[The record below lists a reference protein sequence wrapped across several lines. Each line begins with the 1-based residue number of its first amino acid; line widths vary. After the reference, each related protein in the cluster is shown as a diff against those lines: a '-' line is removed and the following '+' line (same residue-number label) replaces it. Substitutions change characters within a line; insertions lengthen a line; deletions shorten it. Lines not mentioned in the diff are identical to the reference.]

1 MGTVKLPKRQIIKGA
16 LDSPLLLCYYYIMK
30 KFKDGDRAITTILQ
44 KVRSKTNSDIYYTY
58 RHWEPN
64 EIDGITFIPVV
75 KELPDPKKNQVVH
88 YMRKDN
94 MEYVK

>member
-1 MGTVKLPKRQIIKGA
+1 MKNVKKTPRPG
-16 LDSPLLLCYYYIMK
+16 MT
-30 KFKDGDRAITTILQ
+30 GDKAILK

-58 RHWEPN
+58 SNWSTN

-75 KELPDPKKNQVVH
+75 KTVPDGSNQVIH

-94 MEYVK
+94 VEFVK

>member
-1 MGTVKLPKRQIIKGA
+1 MKTLNKTRPGYIAGTTGGK
-16 LDSPLLLCYYYIMK
+16 
-30 KFKDGDRAITTILQ
+30 AILK

-58 RHWEPN
+58 SNWATN
-64 EIDGITFIPVV
+64 EIDGVTFIPVV
-75 KELPDPKKNQVVH
+75 KSLPDPKKQQVIH

>member
-1 MGTVKLPKRQIIKGA
+1 LTDPFFYVII
-16 LDSPLLLCYYYIMK
+16 YTMK
-30 KFKDGDRAITTILQ
+30 NWNKTRPGYTASKPILK

-58 RHWEPN
+58 SNWATN

-75 KELPDPKKNQVVH
+75 KTVPDGSTQVIH

-94 MEYVK
+94 LEYVK

>member
-1 MGTVKLPKRQIIKGA
+1 MKTLNKTRPG
-16 LDSPLLLCYYYIMK
+16 YI
-30 KFKDGDRAITTILQ
+30 ATTTGGKAVLK

-58 RHWEPN
+58 SNWATN

-75 KELPDPKKNQVVH
+75 KSPNKDENQVIH

-94 MEYVK
+94 MEVVK

>member
-1 MGTVKLPKRQIIKGA
+1 
-16 LDSPLLLCYYYIMK
+16 MK
-30 KFKDGDRAITTILQ
+30 NWNKTKPSRPGYTATTTGGKAILK

-58 RHWEPN
+58 SNWSTN

-75 KELPDPKKNQVVH
+75 KTVPDGKNQTIH

-94 MEYVK
+94 VEYIK

>member
-1 MGTVKLPKRQIIKGA
+1 MKKNLRPGYIDTSTAGKAIIK
-16 LDSPLLLCYYYIMK
+16 
-30 KFKDGDRAITTILQ
+30 

-58 RHWEPN
+58 SNWSTN

-75 KELPDPKKNQVVH
+75 KEIPDSKKNQVVH

-94 MEYVK
+94 MEFVK

>member
-1 MGTVKLPKRQIIKGA
+1 MKKNLRPGGDKAIIK
-16 LDSPLLLCYYYIMK
+16 
-30 KFKDGDRAITTILQ
+30 

-58 RHWEPN
+58 SNWSTN

-75 KELPDPKKNQVVH
+75 KEIPDSKKTQVVH

-94 MEYVK
+94 MEFVK

>member
-1 MGTVKLPKRQIIKGA
+1 MKNVNKTRPGYIAGTTGGK
-16 LDSPLLLCYYYIMK
+16 S
-30 KFKDGDRAITTILQ
+30 ILK

-58 RHWEPN
+58 SNWATN

-75 KELPDPKKNQVVH
+75 KGVPDGSTQVIH

-94 MEYVK
+94 VEYVK

>member
-1 MGTVKLPKRQIIKGA
+1 
-16 LDSPLLLCYYYIMK
+16 MK
-30 KFKDGDRAITTILQ
+30 KNLRPGYTAGKPTLK

-58 RHWEPN
+58 SNWATN

-75 KELPDPKKNQVVH
+75 KSPSRTENQVIH

-94 MEYVK
+94 MEFVK

>member
-1 MGTVKLPKRQIIKGA
+1 
-16 LDSPLLLCYYYIMK
+16 MK
-30 KFKDGDRAITTILQ
+30 KNLRPGHTGTKSILK

-58 RHWEPN
+58 SNWATN

-75 KELPDPKKNQVVH
+75 KEIPDLKKNQVIH